1 MSKPL
6 SKYLS
11 RKIKFISV
19 MAMFAIVFVNS
30 YNYGNGYLAPYS
42 VTKTGFNA
50 AEMFE
55 YFFSNGLFAFAIPM
69 FFIFSG
75 FLFFI
80 KYENSISGYTNKIRG
95 RIFPLLVPYVI
106 WSILSG
112 IAIIILSNFENFK
125 NLKFIRDN
133 LVGLNEFYIYLIKP
147 PAYQLWFLRQIMLLS
162 VLAPIIYILV
172 KYTKAFILIPFAVLW
187 FFNIDYIINSQALF
201 YFSIGASFAIL
212 GKWRNF
218 TKRDNRIQAGFF
230 SALWIMLSFG
240 NMFLA
245 SLTKNLIAINT
256 AHKLTEIIGIAGM
269 WLLFDHIVKLINN
282 KKFLLLASAHLFF
295 VYALHEPL
303 LRISYQLA
311 FLPDSS
317 DSSHFILYIC
327 LPISIIAV
335 CIIVSMVVRKLFRP
349 VHKLMTGGRNN

>member
-1 MSKPL
+1 MSKPI

-11 RKIKFISV
+11 RKIKFVSV
-19 MAMFAIVFVNS
+19 FAMFAIVFVNS
-30 YNYGNGYLAPYS
+30 YNYGNGTLMPYS
-42 VTKTGFNA
+42 TTKTGVNP

-55 YFFSNGLFAFAIPM
+55 FFFSNCLFAFAVPI

-80 KYENSISGYTNKIRG
+80 KYENSVQGYFRKIQR

-106 WSILSG
+106 WAILSG
-112 IAIIILSNFENFK
+112 IAIILLSYYENFK
-125 NLKFIRDN
+125 DLKFIKDN
-133 LVGLNEFYIYLIKP
+133 LVGLDRFYVYLINP
-147 PAYQLWFLRQIMLLS
+147 PAYQLWFLRQVMLLV
-162 VLAPIIYILV
+162 VLAPIIYLLV
-172 KYTKAFILIPFAVLW
+172 KYTKAFILMPFCALW

-201 YFSIGASFAIL
+201 YFSVGASFAIF

-230 SALWIMLSFG
+230 STLWVIFSFW
-240 NMFLA
+240 NLFLA
-245 SLTKNLIAINT
+245 SFTKETIAINFV
-256 AHKLTEIIGIAGM
+256 HKLTEVAGIAGM
-269 WLLFDHIVKLINN
+269 WLLFDHIVKLMVN
-282 KKFLLLASAHLFF
+282 KKFFLLASAHLFF

-303 LRISYQLA
+303 LSISYQLA

-317 DSSHFILYIC
+317 DSSHFVLYIC
-327 LPISIIAV
+327 LPISIIPI
-335 CIIVSMVVRKLFRP
+335 CLIISMVVRKLLRP